1 VADAGVDPLPIM
13 QESLAVM
20 KAQPQLELIWAS
32 PREIFNL
39 VQADRIGCHIIT
51 ITHDLLKKLP
61 NLGKDLTE
69 FSLDTVKMFHRDAL
83 VAGYQF

>member
-1 VADAGVDPLPIM
+1 
-13 QESLAVM
+13 
-20 KAQPQLELIWAS
+20 
-32 PREIFNL
+32 
-39 VQADRIGCHIIT
+39 
-51 ITHDLLKKLP
+51 LKKLP